1 MRTALYSCT
10 PIPGPDGSVEPG
22 GRQFKF
28 VWYRNYLE
36 GGDLEELLTD
46 TTGHRHDTSLP
57 PGSVKDTHIAELR
70 AAAVSR
76 LPEPIARVVC
86 SAAQP
91 FLQVIYDV
99 DAPRMAFGR
108 VCLIG
113 DAAFAVRPHA
123 AAGSAKAAA
132 DAWALTEAIR
142 RQPNVVAALADWEPG
157 QLTLGRQLLERTRR
171 IGRGSQFDGT
181 WVPGDPELIF
191 GLHGPGP

>member
-1 MRTALYSCT
+1 M
-10 PIPGPDGSVEPG
+10 
-22 GRQFKF
+22 
-28 VWYRNYLE
+28 
-36 GGDLEELLTD
+36 LTD
-46 TTGHRHDTSLP
+46 TTGHRHDTSFP

-76 LPEPIARVVC
+76 LPEPIGRVVC

-142 RQPNVVAALADWEPG
+142 RQPNVVAARADWEPG
-157 QLTLGRQLLERTRR
+157 QLTLVICVINNAT
-171 IGRGSQFDGT
+171 
-181 WVPGDPELIF
+181 
-191 GLHGPGP
+191 

>member
-1 MRTALYSCT
+1 M
-10 PIPGPDGSVEPG
+10 
-22 GRQFKF
+22 
-28 VWYRNYLE
+28 
-36 GGDLEELLTD
+36 
-46 TTGHRHDTSLP
+46 
-57 PGSVKDTHIAELR
+57 KDTHIAELR

-132 DAWALTEAIR
+132 DAWALTEAIGVIVLSLKKMAVADR
-142 RQPNVVAALADWEPG
+142 RPACSKAFRRYKSRAA
-157 QLTLGRQLLERTRR
+157 
-171 IGRGSQFDGT
+171 
-181 WVPGDPELIF
+181 
-191 GLHGPGP
+191 GLFVSS